1 MPNHRISKK
10 NTEYHS
16 FRPEAKKKNRKKEKK
31 KTNLGNDV
39 YVKIKLG
46 RKKKG
51 RETKSFGNNTL
62 IRYQNNLV

>member
-16 FRPEAKKKNRKKEKK
+16 FRPEAKKKKEKK
-31 KTNLGNDV
+31 KNLENDV
-39 YVKIKLG
+39 YVKIKVG
-46 RKKKG
+46 RKKKA

-62 IRYQNNLV
+62 IRYQNNPV